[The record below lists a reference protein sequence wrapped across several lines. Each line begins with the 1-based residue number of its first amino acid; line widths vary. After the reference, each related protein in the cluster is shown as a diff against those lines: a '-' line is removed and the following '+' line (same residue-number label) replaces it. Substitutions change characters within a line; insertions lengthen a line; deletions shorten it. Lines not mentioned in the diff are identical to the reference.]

1 MMSYKTENPWNIQSI
16 YELQYFGCP
25 SCEYR
30 NNSKQ
35 QFVNHAYE
43 YHPTCIDNLLNIKDD
58 SFDDILCPWE
68 SIDIKLEN
76 NLTMELTEESFE
88 DQNNESFLNTEYD
101 THFEESDYK
110 DIKPEKHFTM
120 ELTEDSLRAEDNTLL
135 EVSTSDIGWTYILRS
150 AMSPTFTWDISILVL
165 PITYIFKTLNHQSG
179 SCAIANFGSL
189 IA

>member
-1 MMSYKTENPWNIQSI
+1 MENIWNIQSI

-120 ELTEDSLRAEDNTLL
+120 ELTEDSLRAENNTLL
-135 EVSTSDIGWTYILRS
+135 EASTSDIGWTYVFRS

-165 PITYIFKTLNHQSG
+165 PLTHIFKNLDLNG
-179 SCAIANFGSL
+179 S
-189 IA
+189 